1 MKNKVYI
8 LSLALAVLTSLAGCN
23 NDAWLERTPK
33 NSVTDDQVW
42 DNPTMIK
49 SLLSNFYNR
58 LPGPV
63 FNSGA
68 SCEADDA
75 MWSGHADQDPGKNN
89 RIEYPFDY
97 ARSWEYGLVRD
108 INLALEKLESE
119 SNLSETLKKQFSAEF
134 RFIRAFHYFDMIK
147 RMGGVPL
154 VTQLLIYDGSGDPT
168 PLQTPR
174 SKESEAYD
182 FIYNELQEIKNE
194 FSETGNS
201 RTRGNKFAALA
212 LQSRSMLYAAS
223 IAKYNNLMSSP
234 ISTIGGE
241 VGIPADKANDYYQKS
256 LAASREIIESGNFE
270 LSTNFYNLFVD
281 KTLKEVIFAKDFMSA
296 AEKQHAFTYDNIARS
311 FSSSASGSSISP
323 SLSFVECFDYLD
335 GSKGTLKDKDAN
347 GNYIA
352 YANLQDIFANKDA
365 RLYGTVIY
373 PGSTFRSQQVDIQ
386 AGVAIW
392 NGTSY
397 EFRTG
402 ELGSTYSDGGKLT
415 GHDGPRNGE
424 TYVSN
429 SGFYLRKFVCED
441 PVAAVQPTL
450 AENWWPWFRLG
461 EIYLNA
467 AEAAFELGE
476 PSAKDYINTLREK
489 HGGFPANSIS
499 VLTNDIIRNE
509 RRIELAFED
518 HRFFDLK
525 RWRIAHEVWDADPND
540 SNAVIHGLYPYRV
553 IRPGHADNGKYIFE
567 RVRPTRFLYPRYFR
581 MANYYSSIADN
592 VLNNNPKLVKNPFH

>member
-8 LSLALAVLTSLAGCN
+8 LSLILATLTSLTGCN
-23 NDAWLERTPK
+23 DDAWLERTPK

-49 SLLSNFYNR
+49 SLLSNYYNR
-58 LPGPV
+58 LPGSV

-68 SCEADDA
+68 ICEADDA

-108 INLALEKLESE
+108 INLSLEKLESE
-119 SNLSETLKKQFSAEF
+119 SDLSETLKKQFSAEL

-154 VTQLLIYDGSGDPT
+154 VTQLLIYDGNGDPT
-168 PLQTPR
+168 SLQTPR
-174 SKESEAYD
+174 SKESDAYD
-182 FIYNELQEIKNE
+182 FIYNELEEIKND

-223 IAKYNNLMSSP
+223 IAKYNNLMSAP
-234 ISTIGGE
+234 ISTAGGE
-241 VGIPADKANDYYQKS
+241 VGIPADKANDYYKKS
-256 LAASREIIESGNFE
+256 LIASKEIIESGNFE
-270 LSTNFYNLFVD
+270 LSTNFYNIFVD

-296 AEKQHAFTYDNIARS
+296 AEKQHSFTFDNITKS
-311 FSSSASGSSISP
+311 FSSGASGSSVSP

-335 GSKGTLKDKDAN
+335 GSKGILKDKDAN

-352 YANLQDIFANKDA
+352 YTNPQDIFANKDA

-392 NGTSY
+392 NGTDY
-397 EFRTG
+397 EFQTG
-402 ELGSTYSDGGKLT
+402 ELGSTYSDGGELT
-415 GHDGPRNGE
+415 GQDGPRNGE
-424 TYVSN
+424 TFVSN

-441 PVAAVQPTL
+441 PAASVQPTL

-476 PSAKDYINTLREK
+476 ANAKDYINTLREK
-489 HGGFPANSIS
+489 HGGFPANSIKA
-499 VLTNDIIRNE
+499 LTNDIIRNE

-518 HRFFDLK
+518 HRFYDLK
-525 RWRIAHEVWDADPND
+525 RWRIAHEVWNADPND
-540 SNAVIHGLYPYRV
+540 PNAMIHGLYPYRV
-553 IRPGHADNGKYIFE
+553 IRPGHADDGKYIFE
-567 RVRPTRFLYPRYFR
+567 RVHPTRFLYPRYFR
-581 MANYYSSIADN
+581 MANYYSSIADD